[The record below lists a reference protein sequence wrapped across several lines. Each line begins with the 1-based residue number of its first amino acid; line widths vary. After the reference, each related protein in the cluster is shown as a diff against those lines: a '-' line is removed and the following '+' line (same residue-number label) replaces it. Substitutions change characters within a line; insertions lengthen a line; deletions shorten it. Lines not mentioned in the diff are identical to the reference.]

1 MWLKGNNLIILK
13 FIWDKPLLDGHHPD
27 EGTTLLRPENE
38 MSHENARENWDM
50 PNNNNNSRRLL
61 EEGGAMP
68 IIKPATSPLRW
79 RSVTLYG
86 PFDLITRGRASVCL
100 FWFIRFLTG
109 KSGGN
114 DYKESKFWEE
124 EECVR
129 ESWPEW
135 WGGEEDW
142 TDGCTRQATGRT
154 TDRWRH
160 KENTRKRMIKTT
172 TRWIRREQEQNK
184 NNKNNNEN
192 TCKDASFFTHF
203 TTHPFICKFSFL
215 VFGHNLYTTL

>member
-13 FIWDKPLLDGHHPD
+13 CIWDKPLLDGHHPD

-114 DYKESKFWEE
+114 DYKESKFWEV

-129 ESWPEW
+129 ESWPRVMRG
-135 WGGEEDW
+135 WGGL
-142 TDGCTRQATGRT
+142 DGWMHQAGNRQNHRSMAPQRKHTKKDDKNNHKVDQKRTGA
-154 TDRWRH
+154 
-160 KENTRKRMIKTT
+160 
-172 TRWIRREQEQNK
+172 EQEQQDQQR
-184 NNKNNNEN
+184 EHLQGRF
-192 TCKDASFFTHF
+192 FFTQNY
-203 TTHPFICKFSFL
+203 HPPIYL
-215 VFGHNLYTTL
+215 